1 MKELIKKILKEE
13 ISQEELFN
21 KISNYYG
28 DDKSIKDLWVKVWRK
43 EPISDTELENAEKF
57 FQEIEKSERTKKEK
71 KISSRINSVRSLQS
85 EIKKEGIKT
94 YLNLIKTNKK
104 FLLESLILGSK
115 FRIGSPSDKWYEK
128 NIEDLKKINKF
139 KSNAGIITWTDKTKA
154 TFHKKIEELI
164 FKCENKDYWGILE
177 TEGDK
182 TVWSLLNKVDTNYVN
197 WGLMVEEKYLQN
209 LISGKSDSEV
219 IHKYFKQR
227 PVSEILNPEM
237 MGLLQKT
244 ESEKQVKIKTFS
256 LAELDLLES
265 FKDLESI
272 KMKSIFSRISKTT
285 EEGDLVEEKFEEL
298 IRNLPENVQ
307 NIRNFSTWGNIVD
320 MVFGIDLIATING
333 KTYAIQVKKN
343 KDHAEKAFIRKLG
356 IPYLVIYPKNKT
368 ELKNYNFEFI
378 SNNTHGNF
386 NDEFYRKIKKQNQ

>member
-1 MKELIKKILKEE
+1 MKGLIKKILKEE
-13 ISQEELFN
+13 LSQEEIFK
-21 KISNYYG
+21 KILDYYG

-43 EPISDTELENAEKF
+43 EPISDTELEKAEKF
-57 FQEIEKSERTKKEK
+57 FQEIEKSEKTKKEK
-71 KISSRINSVRSLQS
+71 NISSRINSTRSLQT

-115 FRIGSPSDKWYEK
+115 FKIGSPSDKWYET
-128 NIEDLKKINKF
+128 NIIDLKKIDEF
-139 KSNAGIITWTDKTKA
+139 DSTAGNIIWADKTKA
-154 TFHKKIEELI
+154 TFDEKIQELI
-164 FKCENKDYWGILE
+164 FKCESKNYWGILE

-182 TVWSLLNKVDTNYVN
+182 VIWSLLNKIDTNYVN
-197 WGLMVEEKYLQN
+197 WGSMIEEKYLEN

-219 IHKYFKQR
+219 IHEYFKQR
-227 PVSEILNPEM
+227 PVNEILNSEM
-237 MGLLQKT
+237 MGVLQKT
-244 ESEKQVKIKTFS
+244 EFEKQIKIKTLS

-272 KMKSIFSRISKTT
+272 KMKSVFSRISKTT
-285 EEGDLVEEKFEEL
+285 EEGDLVEEKFKEL
-298 IRNLPENVQ
+298 LNNLPENVQ
-307 NIRNFSTWGNIVD
+307 NINNFSTWGNIVD
-320 MVFGIDLIATING
+320 MVFGIDLTATING

-356 IPYLVIYPKNKT
+356 IPFLVIYPKNKT
-368 ELKNYNFEFI
+368 ELKKYNFEFI

-386 NDEFYRKIKKQNQ
+386 NDEFYRKTKKQN